1 MNEEYSYTMKS
12 TRSGFFDEEDSEDED
27 YVVEETYAE
36 TYIILLHRNI
46 GNSRFQSV
54 KFCGNPCNLKKKI
67 QGEEDS
73 D

>member
-36 TYIILLHRNI
+36 TYVILLHRNI
-46 GNSRFQSV
+46 GNS
-54 KFCGNPCNLKKKI
+54 
-67 QGEEDS
+67 
-73 D
+73 